1 MSRLGDL
8 LQTERL
14 RHKMTAK
21 QVAKKAGVSE
31 KYLIEVESGKRI
43 IADDQARRI
52 LKLIGL
58 TEQTE
63 SNFSLDDIAAT
74 VDLSA
79 ASPSIEKEIKQIPKE
94 KPKPIASAGDSAEG
108 GIWLDALAGV
118 LKRVPVYN
126 AVMKEVD
133 HKVLPVLNGKIENAV
148 AEKVFYFLTPDDSM
162 RGFRILSGDLALIV
176 PAQSPID
183 DAIMLVEAN
192 ERRALRKVRKQDAT
206 HVLLQ
211 SFGREYNAEAFA
223 VQDVK
228 FIGRAVK
235 LEIELA

>member
-79 ASPSIEKEIKQIPKE
+79 ASPLIEQEVKKLPKE
-94 KPKPIASAGDSAEG
+94 KLKPVASAGDGAES

-126 AVMKEVD
+126 AVMKEVE
-133 HKVLPVLNGKIENAV
+133 HKVLPVLNGKIENAA
-148 AEKVFYFLTPDDSM
+148 AEKVFYFLSPDDSM
-162 RGFRILSGDLALIV
+162 RGFRIYSGDLALIV
-176 PAQSPID
+176 PAQSPIE

-211 SFGREYNAEAFA
+211 SFGREYNAE
-223 VQDVK
+223 VLPIPDVK
-228 FIGRAVK
+228 FLGRAVR
-235 LEIELA
+235 LEIELG